1 MNILISGGGKIGRNL
16 AMFLSA
22 EQRHQLTLIEKEEHV
37 AVSLGHSLPNI
48 RVVEGDGCDPS
59 VLRAAGAELAD
70 AVAAVTGDD
79 EDNLVVAVL
88 AKREFRVGRVAA
100 RINNPKNAWLFT
112 RRMGV
117 DLPIDTA
124 QTIGRGLEA
133 DINLGAIV
141 QLTRLREGRVSLIEF
156 TVAPDSGAVGKS
168 VASLGI
174 PPDCVLT
181 AVLRGEDVILPSGD
195 TTIQA
200 GDQVIALA
208 YRDREAAL
216 SERFQ

>member
-1 MNILISGGGKIGRNL
+1 MNVLIIGGGKIGRNL
-16 AMFLSA
+16 SMFLTA
-22 EQRHQLTLIEKEEHV
+22 EGRHSITLVEKQEQV
-37 AVSLGHSLPNI
+37 AHSLMRILPDI

-59 VLRAAGAELAD
+59 VLREAGAEFAD

-79 EDNLVVAVL
+79 EDNLVIAVL
-88 AKREFRVGRVAA
+88 CKREFRVNRVAA

-141 QLTRLREGRVSLIEF
+141 QLTRLREGRISLIEF
-156 TVAPDSGAVGKS
+156 TVAPESSAVGKT
-168 VASLGI
+168 VASLRL
-174 PPDCVLT
+174 PPDCLLT
-181 AVLRGEDVILPSGD
+181 AILRSDDVILPSGE
-195 TTIQA
+195 TVIQA

-208 YRDREAAL
+208 YRDREASLA
-216 SERFQ
+216 ERFQ

>member
-1 MNILISGGGKIGRNL
+1 MNVIIVGGGKIGRNL
-16 AMFLSA
+16 AMFLTA
-22 EQRHQLTLIEKEEHV
+22 EGRHSITLVEKQEQV
-37 AVSLGHSLPNI
+37 AHSLMRTLPDI
-48 RVVEGDGCDPS
+48 RVIEGDGCDPS
-59 VLRAAGAELAD
+59 VLREAGAEFAD

-79 EDNLVVAVL
+79 EDNLVIAVL
-88 AKREFRVGRVAA
+88 CKREFRVGRVAA

-141 QLTRLREGRVSLIEF
+141 QLTRLREGRISLIEF
-156 TVAPDSGAVGKS
+156 TVSVESSAVGKN
-168 VASLGI
+168 VASLHL
-174 PPDCVLT
+174 PPDCLLT
-181 AVLRGEDVILPSGD
+181 AILRGDDVILPSGE
-195 TTIQA
+195 TVIQV
-200 GDQVIALA
+200 GDQIIALA